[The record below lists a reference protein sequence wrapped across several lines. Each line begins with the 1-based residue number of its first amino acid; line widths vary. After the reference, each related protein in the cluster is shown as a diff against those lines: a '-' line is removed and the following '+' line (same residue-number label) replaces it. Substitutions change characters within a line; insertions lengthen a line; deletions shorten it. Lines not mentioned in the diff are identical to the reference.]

1 MAKYKYSEAKIGVF
15 VLGAML
21 LILATTIYVKG
32 FILGRDFVSKTA
44 IFESVPGLSV
54 GDPVTVRGV
63 KQGQV
68 ERIKLEG
75 TVVEVGFSIHKDIK
89 LYTDYKIEVA
99 VLELMGGKQLAVD
112 PGTSMTEVSYD
123 TPLQGT
129 TGADISNLFQ
139 SMNSLTTDV
148 SELLESFQKNSENLD
163 EVLVNINDIVGDPR
177 LKNDLKNTMT
187 NFALTSQQLG
197 SLVAEN
203 RVNLNRLTDKVGY
216 TIDNVNTVFDETTPE
231 FKKTF
236 QEIQVLTNRVDSLI
250 VNLNSVIVDI
260 KNPNYGAG
268 KFIYDDSMY
277 ENINAT
283 LKEIEKLTK
292 KIREDGVKIN
302 LF

>member
-32 FILGRDFVSKTA
+32 FILGRDFTSVSAT
-44 IFESVPGLSV
+44 FESVPGLNV

-68 ERIKLEG
+68 ESIKLQD
-75 TVVEVGFSIHKDIK
+75 TVVVVDFSIHKDIK
-89 LYTDYKIEVA
+89 LYSDYKIEVA
-99 VLELMGGKQLAVD
+99 VLEIMGGKQLAVF
-112 PGTSMTEVSYD
+112 PGSSMTEVNLNS
-123 TPLQGT
+123 PLQGT

-139 SMNSLTTDV
+139 TMGDLTDDIAV
-148 SELLESFQKNSENLD
+148 LLESFQKNSENLD
-163 EVLVNINDIVGDPR
+163 DVLVNINDIVGDPR

-187 NFALTSQQLG
+187 NFAVTSQQLG

-250 VNLNSVIVDI
+250 VNLNTVISDI
-260 KNPNYGAG
+260 KNPDYGAG
-268 KFIYDDSMY
+268 KFIYDDSFY